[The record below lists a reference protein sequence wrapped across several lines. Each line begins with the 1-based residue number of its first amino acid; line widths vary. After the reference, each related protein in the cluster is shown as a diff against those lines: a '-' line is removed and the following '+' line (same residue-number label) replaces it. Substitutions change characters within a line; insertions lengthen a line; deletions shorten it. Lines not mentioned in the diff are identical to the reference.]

1 MKQITIKPNNP
12 NVVKPEDAE
21 ELANAI
27 KNLHPDYDVNVLS
40 KELLGTGV
48 TLWEVV
54 EIAIVSELTR
64 GLVKHIIKLATNWAR
79 ERFKKQGVYASPK
92 YFRIY
97 GPNDKPLKAFVLKTP
112 DSKPED
118 LTKDLLET
126 EQIRAKYLNKSTPKK
141 QTFCQKLINN
151 TSDFVSR
158 LTHSLTQPFRK

>member
-1 MKQITIKPNNP
+1 LKQITIKPTNP
-12 NVVKPEDAE
+12 RDVKPEDAE
-21 ELANAI
+21 ELAKAI
-27 KNLHPDYDVNVLS
+27 RSLHPDYDVKVLD

-48 TLWEVV
+48 TWYEVV
-54 EIAIVSELTR
+54 EIVIVQEITR
-64 GLVKHIIKLATNWAR
+64 GLLKHITKFSINWAR
-79 ERFKKQGVYASPK
+79 QRFNEQGGKGRPK

-141 QTFCQKLINN
+141 QTFYQKLINN